1 MPQKQ
6 NIDWLDTLRALAT
19 LGVII
24 IHISTPTV
32 KMASATL
39 GVDWWIGNMYDS
51 AVRFSVPLFLLL
63 SGATLLHKE
72 YALTDFYKKRLMRV
86 LLPFLFW
93 AVVYLVFNW
102 WVIRHNM
109 RPYGFESI
117 KNWAWQLIV
126 TKGIS
131 VHFWFVYML
140 LTLYLF
146 MPFLGKFLRSLT
158 DSKVLALLIAWFLVC
173 TVVVFA
179 RIPFD
184 SLPFLSKFFS
194 YLLHAG
200 FLVLGYYLVKKDFS
214 AKKYRCWAT
223 ILFIGT
229 VFFVAGYTYFL
240 SKNAPKLD
248 LIMYWYWSPVSILQT
263 IAVYLMVAGYQLK
276 NKPLVFVRDVLSNHS
291 YGIYLVQI
299 MVIGIL
305 FINGILWTIASPLIS
320 IPLLSILVFVVSA
333 VIIKL
338 LTKIP
343 GGKYISG

>member
-1 MPQKQ
+1 MLQKQ
-6 NIDWLDTLRALAT
+6 NIDWLDTLRAIAT

-24 IHISTPTV
+24 IHVSTPTV
-32 KMASATL
+32 KMAAATL

-72 YALTDFYKKRLMRV
+72 YTLTEFYKKRLMRV

-102 WVIRHNM
+102 LVIRHNM
-109 RPYGFESI
+109 RPYGFEPI

-140 LTLYLF
+140 LTLYIF
-146 MPFLGKFLRSLT
+146 MPFLGRFLRSL
-158 DSKVLALLIAWFLVC
+158 SKRMVLAILITWFLVC

-184 SLPFLSKFFS
+184 TLPYLPKFIS
-194 YLLHAG
+194 YLFHAG
-200 FLVLGYYLVKKDFS
+200 FLVLGYYLVEKDFS
-214 AKKYRCWAT
+214 DIKYKLWGA
-223 ILFIGT
+223 ILFVGSIL
-229 VFFVAGYTYFL
+229 FVSIYTYYV
-240 SKNAPKLD
+240 SKNVQKLD
-248 LIMYWYWSPVSILQT
+248 LIMYWYWSPVSIVQT
-263 IAVYLMVAGYQLK
+263 IAVYLMVAGFQLK
-276 NKPLVFVRDVLSNHS
+276 NKPLVFVRDILSNHS

-299 MVIGIL
+299 MVIGIF
-305 FINGILWTIASPLIS
+305 FINGILWTIAPPLIS